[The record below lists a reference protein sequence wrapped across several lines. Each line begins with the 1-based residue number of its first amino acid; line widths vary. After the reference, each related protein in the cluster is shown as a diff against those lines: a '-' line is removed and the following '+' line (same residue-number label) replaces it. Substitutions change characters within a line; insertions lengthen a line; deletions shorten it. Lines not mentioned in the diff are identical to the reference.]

1 MRQTYLEQN
10 PFYILEVSPAEKR
23 ATIIAKAEEKSFF
36 AEGNECE
43 EAQASLLNPS
53 RRVSAE
59 LEWFFGITLN
69 QQANIINSIRNNL

>member
-1 MRQTYLEQN
+1 MRQTYLERN

-43 EAQASLLNPS
+43 EAQASLLCAMKN
-53 RRVSAE
+53 
-59 LEWFFGITLN
+59 
-69 QQANIINSIRNNL
+69 